1 MRWDELNW
9 AELSWAE
16 LSWAELSWAE
26 RGVIC
31 SFFDILLVLRT
42 WYEVLRTVWFN
53 TVSTEVRVVGVLL
66 MLYLAQF
73 WSICCTAFRFRLR
86 FRRSIVWFI
95 SPLMKNKFSISCCA
109 GCNCRKMNKRKKRR
123 KESKNSRNTKRN
135 WVGHDGRRRAVRCA
149 GLPSGT
155 AEGGTLREST
165 PILIYKSRFERT
177 TKTCSA
183 ALFFVQIKTKKK
195 KRESYTYEFQNTL
208 IKLRIY
214 IQT

>member
-1 MRWDELNW
+1 
-9 AELSWAE
+9 
-16 LSWAELSWAE
+16 
-26 RGVIC
+26 
-31 SFFDILLVLRT
+31 
-42 WYEVLRTVWFN
+42 
-53 TVSTEVRVVGVLL
+53 
-66 MLYLAQF
+66 
-73 WSICCTAFRFRLR
+73 
-86 FRRSIVWFI
+86 
-95 SPLMKNKFSISCCA
+95 MKNKFSISCCA

-135 WVGHDGRRRAVRCA
+135 WVGHDGRRSAVRCA

-195 KRESYTYEFQNTL
+195 KGNRIRTNSRIPWLNYEYTSRLKIVWSTISRDRGGILSWCYFVVIIVWLSWVKHTKQ
-208 IKLRIY
+208 IY
-214 IQT
+214 WGCENVLFIFENWKITDGKGHICCSRLLAQSCIAVLVSLSSRQLQQCSGFGIIGSLLP